1 MPLTQIATVATRCDI
16 IKKSQLIG
24 EIFVATLL
32 REDGQKVELKAQY
45 NCTFFLK
52 VLWRRFK
59 FF

>member
-45 NCTFFLK
+45 NCTFFS
-52 VLWRRFK
+52 
-59 FF
+59 